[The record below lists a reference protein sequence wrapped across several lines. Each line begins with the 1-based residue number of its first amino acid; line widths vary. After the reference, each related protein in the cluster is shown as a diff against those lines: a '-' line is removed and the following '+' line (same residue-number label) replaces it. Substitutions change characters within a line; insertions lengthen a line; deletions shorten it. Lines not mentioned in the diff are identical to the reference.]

1 MSAELIIIPLA
12 MAASFAF
19 KAARER
25 MSDQVHPDLVYA
37 WRVATIMRDKTL
49 VATALEELG
58 LVPEWD
64 GETARLTV
72 GGWRV
77 GLVPIDDRYYVLIEE
92 GTTQEEAIA
101 FASQI
106 DETYTRCVQEAV
118 VKRVQE
124 QAGQAGLA
132 LTGQQRNADDS
143 ITLTL
148 QVGSH
153 G

>member
-12 MAASFAF
+12 LAASFAF

-25 MSDQVHPDLVYA
+25 KSDRENPDLMYA
-37 WRVATIMRDKTL
+37 WRVATVMRDK
-49 VATALEELG
+49 ALIEMALSELG
-58 LVPEWD
+58 LAPDWD
-64 GETARLTV
+64 GSIARLTA

-77 GLVPIDDRYYVLIEE
+77 GLVPMDDRYYVLIEE
-92 GTTQEEAIA
+92 GTTQEEAIG

-106 DETYTRCVQEAV
+106 DATYSRCVQAAV
-118 VKRVQE
+118 VNRVQQ
-124 QAGQAGLA
+124 QAAQAGL
-132 LTGQQRNADDS
+132 TISGQQRNSDDS